1 MRLCGR
7 VNNEKTFTR
16 PISGNKTT
24 FFWPKIQIFFVM
36 NIKRYN
42 FSNFVFR
49 PTQSLSEY
57 LAVSFSK

>member
-1 MRLCGR
+1 MKKLSPGR
-7 VNNEKTFTR
+7 FPETR
-16 PISGNKTT
+16 QL